1 MTAAHCAYPT
11 LPAPAASI
19 SRQAARIERPWG
31 LLAAIALG
39 YAAYTLHTG
48 WPLPPSASA
57 APAATAPHASVPTT
71 RRHAL
76 LLAPRL
82 VLKCTR
88 AGMTTYT
95 DAPCAAGAD
104 PEALLLP

>member
-1 MTAAHCAYPT
+1 MTAASCAYPA

-19 SRQAARIERPWG
+19 ARQAARIERPWG

-48 WPLPPSASA
+48 WPPPPDTPAVSA
-57 APAATAPHASVPTT
+57 AAPPTSAPATQL
-71 RRHAL
+71 HAL

-88 AGMTTYT
+88 AGVTTYT
-95 DAPCAAGAD
+95 DTPCAADAD